1 MDIDEE
7 AKKVV
12 WSLQNNKRTVEERNV
27 FKPTGKK
34 PKNKNVI
41 YILVSMAVL
50 LLLSFLLTQF
60 NAEDKEFCFWINSYC
75 YSSLND
81 KSLYVLYTFLN
92 LLIIIIGVF
101 VAYLVGKKLGNKYK
115 I

>member
-34 PKNKNVI
+34 PMNKNIVYVI
-41 YILVSMAVL
+41 ASLVVL

-60 NAEDKEFCFWINSYC
+60 NAEDKEFCFLINSYC

-81 KSLYVLYTFLN
+81 RSLYVLYTFLN
-92 LLIIIIGVF
+92 LLVIIIGVF
-101 VAYLVGKKLGNKYK
+101 AAYLVGKKLGNRIKL
-115 I
+115 